1 LSYPAET
8 TNVLTITQ
16 AVQFGAPTTIRRQ
29 ISETWNNNKKPGNIM
44 TSTKYLSIYSA
55 STEQQRLQNFENY
68 WDFSRDFSGELLES
82 AQDLTIKRDKLQAF
96 KANPVTLNQPFA
108 TPEAFYRNVIK
119 LVDDPKTLDR
129 KTLLLTCIYKFARHE
144 FVGITGAWAAT
155 PDFASSKTVTDKI
168 SRYHLAEE
176 FSHTRLFNEMFCTL
190 GLTEVQW
197 TPLTPVQQL
206 VYEFFPKLPETWMSP
221 FAFVTELMGIM
232 FYRHLDVILDD
243 VFGDEPAACARI
255 RELLDEIT
263 IDELAH
269 IGQRRNY
276 LGDTGIK
283 FSIWIT
289 PLLFRMFFSDIPEI
303 KHFFDVEKMIKEA
316 LEFDYSEIPEYIL
329 EKSWVPS
336 YCVAAA

>member
-1 LSYPAET
+1 
-8 TNVLTITQ
+8 
-16 AVQFGAPTTIRRQ
+16 
-29 ISETWNNNKKPGNIM
+29 M
-44 TSTKYLSIYSA
+44 TSTKKYRSIYSPG
-55 STEQQRLQNFENY
+55 TEQQRLENFENY
-68 WDFSRDFSGELLES
+68 WEFSQAFSGELLES
-82 AQDLTIKRDKLQAF
+82 EKDLTVKRDKLIAF
-96 KANPVTLNQPFA
+96 KAQPVELNQPFQQ
-108 TPEAFYRNVIK
+108 PEAFYRNVVK
-119 LVDDPKTLDR
+119 LVDDPNTLDR

-144 FVGITGAWAAT
+144 WVGITGAWVAT

-176 FSHTRLFNEMFCTL
+176 FSHTRLFNEMFCTFKL
-190 GLTEVQW
+190 NDVEW
-197 TPLTPVQQL
+197 TALTPVQQM
-206 VYEFFPKLPETWMSP
+206 VYEFFPKLPESWMSP

-232 FYRHLDVILDD
+232 FYRYLDAILDD
-243 VFGDEPAACARI
+243 VFADEPAACARI

-276 LGDTGIK
+276 LGDSGIK

-303 KHFFDVEKMIKEA
+303 KHFFNVENMIKDA
-316 LEFDYSEIPEYIL
+316 LVFDYSEIPDYIL